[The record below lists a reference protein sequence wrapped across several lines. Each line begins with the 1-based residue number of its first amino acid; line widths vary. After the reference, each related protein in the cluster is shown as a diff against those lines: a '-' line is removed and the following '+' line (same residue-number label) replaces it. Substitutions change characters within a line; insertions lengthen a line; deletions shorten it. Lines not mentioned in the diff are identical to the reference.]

1 VPPLRR
7 WARASGVAVSPIIHA
22 SLSLARRID
31 LSEIGFC
38 AVGSRAGEPG
48 GADTLLVGGGR
59 AICGPLGAPFN
70 KVLGL
75 GLGADVSDADLDAID
90 EFYDAHES
98 PAQIELCPLAV
109 SGLPARLAS
118 RGYVI
123 QGFENQLVLGLE
135 DFDGGDHQ
143 SFGAATTF
151 SIAATATTV
160 DADAW
165 IGAVSAG
172 FAAGEHPADGDIFE
186 VTPEFRDAMRGFQHP
201 SMALYL
207 ARDGEHAVGGGA
219 SYIFDGVLGL
229 TGTATVPAHRGR
241 GVMHAVVRRM
251 LHDARGRADLAM
263 ATTEP
268 GSRSQRTFE
277 RFGFRVV
284 YTRAILVRPFQAR

>member
-1 VPPLRR
+1 ML
-7 WARASGVAVSPIIHA
+7 HA
-22 SLSLARRID
+22 SLALACRID

-48 GADTLLVGGGR
+48 GADTLVVGGGR
-59 AICGPLGAPFN
+59 AICGAPGSPFN

-75 GLGADVSDADLDAID
+75 GLGAEVSDADLDAID

-98 PAQIELCPLAV
+98 PAQIELCPLAM

-123 QGFENQLVLGLE
+123 QGFENQLVMRLDDVDE
-135 DFDGGDHQ
+135 
-143 SFGAATTF
+143 GAYQAPADATTF
-151 SIAATATTV
+151 SIALTASAL
-160 DADAW
+160 DADLW
-165 IGAVSAG
+165 LGAVAAG
-172 FAAGEHPADGDIFE
+172 FAAGEHPADTGVSE
-186 VTPEFRDAMRGFQHP
+186 VPPEFRNAMRNFQHP
-201 SMALYL
+201 SMVLYL
-207 ARDGEHAVGGGA
+207 ARDGDHAVGGGA

-241 GVMHAVVRRM
+241 GVQHAVVRRM
-251 LHDARGRADLAM
+251 LHDARGRAELAT

-284 YTRAILVRPFQAR
+284 YTRAVLVRPFRSR

>member
-1 VPPLRR
+1 ML
-7 WARASGVAVSPIIHA
+7 HA

-59 AICGPLGAPFN
+59 AICGAPGAPFN

-98 PAQIELCPLAV
+98 PAQIELCPLAA

-118 RGYVI
+118 RGYVV
-123 QGFENQLVLGLE
+123 QGFENQLVLCLD
-135 DFDGGDHQ
+135 DFDARDHRPAV
-143 SFGAATTF
+143 AATTF
-151 SIAATATTV
+151 SIAQTATEV
-160 DADAW
+160 DADLW
-165 IGAVSAG
+165 LGAVAAG
-172 FAAGEHPADGDIFE
+172 FAAGEHPADGVALE
-186 VTPEFRDAMRGFQHP
+186 VLPEFRNAMRGFQHP
-201 SMALYL
+201 AMALYL
-207 ARDGEHAVGGGA
+207 VRDGEHAVGGGA

-241 GVMHAVVRRM
+241 GVMHAVVQRM
-251 LHDARGRADLAM
+251 LHDARGRAELAM

-284 YTRAILVRPFQAR
+284 YSRAVLVRPFQTC